1 MARGGHLGPLS
12 YVYGY
17 RGGIGRRSA
26 VEMTPVSEIMARW
39 NELISPG
46 PCPQFDAI
54 VPGGVLTNSP
64 PPYTAPIAVYVAQRH
79 QMAAA
84 VHGRNRAQMRPSGE
98 IARMAHPTQPM
109 ATDRVR
115 GRSRTRISPH
125 PSYSGYIGG
134 STEFHGLQEAKI
146 GHFGGFRRSGN
157 RFEMRWICGMGM
169 YPVYI

>member
-1 MARGGHLGPLS
+1 MGWVGWAILAISPDGLIWAAPCRLACQPSAGQIVLGP
-12 YVYGY
+12 
-17 RGGIGRRSA
+17 R
-26 VEMTPVSEIMARW
+26 

-46 PCPQFDAI
+46 PCPYFDAI
-54 VPGGVLTNSP
+54 VPSGVLTNFP
-64 PPYTAPIAVYVAQRH
+64 PPYTAPIAVYVAQRT
-79 QMAAA
+79 QIAAA
-84 VHGRNRAQMRPSGE
+84 VHRRNRAQMRPSGE

-134 STEFHGLQEAKI
+134 STEFYGLQEAKI

-157 RFEMRWICGMGM
+157 RFEMR
-169 YPVYI
+169 

>member
-1 MARGGHLGPLS
+1 MTLCLYHRADLFFPA
-12 YVYGY
+12 
-17 RGGIGRRSA
+17 RSA
-26 VEMTPVSEIMARW
+26 VFPLTHMGPSRFGHETRCTAPW

-46 PCPQFDAI
+46 LCPYVDAI
-54 VPGGVLTNSP
+54 VPSGVLTNSP
-64 PPYTAPIAVYVAQRH
+64 PPYTAPIAVYVAQRT

-84 VHGRNRAQMRPSGE
+84 VHRRNRAQMRPSGE

-134 STEFHGLQEAKI
+134 STEFYGLQEAEI
-146 GHFGGFRRSGN
+146 TSHFGDFRRSGN
-157 RFEMRWICGMGM
+157 RFEMR
-169 YPVYI
+169 